1 MWLNMMK
8 CEQVHEFN
16 CLLKKEGNDYSMQVM
31 EIPGIAVGG
40 DNRDSIKEEIVKATR
55 AYLEFHD
62 ETHTKAQQNKLGS
75 SLNTSSKGIILGVEK
90 ISVKI

>member
-1 MWLNMMK
+1 MK
-8 CEQVHEFN
+8 CEQEHEFS

-31 EIPGIAVGG
+31 EIPGITIGG
-40 DNRDSIKEEIVKATR
+40 DNRNLIKEEIIKATK
-55 AYLEFHD
+55 AYLNFHD

-90 ISVKI
+90 ISVRC